1 MFENSQVIVTGSSRG
16 LGKAIAEA
24 FLNKGAKVIGISR
37 SSSIEHENY
46 THIEA
51 DLSKLE
57 EVKSLDIPFQS
68 GLEKYILIN
77 NAGRLGKVNTFDEI
91 EVDDI
96 VQTTQLN
103 YLSPI
108 VLIKKFNRFKR
119 NEKGAFYVINIGSG
133 AAYQPIDGWSMYCS
147 TKSAL
152 SMFTRVVKEE
162 SDIHNFGLNVV
173 DLSPGIIDTD
183 MQAEIRKASVDEF
196 SEAKRFVEY
205 HQNGELQSAIQT
217 ADLIISNFGSLFK
230 NSDAID
236 SLRNY
241 K

>member
-46 THIEA
+46 SHIEA

-57 EVKSLDIPFQS
+57 DVKSLDIPFQS
-68 GLEKYILIN
+68 GFEKYILIN

-108 VLIKKFNRFKR
+108 ILIKKFNRFKR
-119 NEKGAFYVINIGSG
+119 NEKGTFYVINIGSG

-162 SDIHNFGLNVV
+162 SDIHNFNLNVV

-196 SEAKRFVEY
+196 S
-205 HQNGELQSAIQT
+205 
-217 ADLIISNFGSLFK
+217 
-230 NSDAID
+230 
-236 SLRNY
+236 
-241 K
+241 

>member
-1 MFENSQVIVTGSSRG
+1 M
-16 LGKAIAEA
+16 
-24 FLNKGAKVIGISR
+24 
-37 SSSIEHENY
+37 
-46 THIEA
+46 
-51 DLSKLE
+51 
-57 EVKSLDIPFQS
+57 
-68 GLEKYILIN
+68 
-77 NAGRLGKVNTFDEI
+77 NTFDEI

-108 VLIKKFNRFKR
+108 ILIKKFNRFKR
-119 NEKGAFYVINIGSG
+119 NEKGTFYVINIGSG

-162 SDIHNFGLNVV
+162 SDIHNFNLNVV

-230 NSDAID
+230 NSDGKD